1 MGDSMQNENT
11 LDGTLNGAPAAAGRS
26 RRRPRGPG
34 LGLRL
39 LLAMLEGMRVGRLE
53 VQLPNGTTRV
63 YQGDQPGPSGVL
75 QIHSRRLMRHVL
87 LGGEVGFGE
96 AYLDG
101 CWESPDLASLLS
113 VMYLNEPHYLGPYE
127 KNVFA
132 RLYGYWQ
139 HRRRHNSKRN
149 ARKNIESHY
158 DLGNRFYRLW
168 LDETLAYSSG
178 VFTRAP
184 NETLYDAQIN
194 KFANMLARLDLRPEH
209 HLLEIG
215 SGWGGFALYAAQ
227 TTGCRVTSITLSK
240 EQLAEAQ
247 ARADAAGLG
256 DRVRFELRDYRDV
269 NDTYDRIVSIEMYEA
284 VGRAY
289 WPTYFRTIANALKPG
304 GRAAIQGITIDE
316 SIFEQYLTKQDFIQ
330 KYIFPGGMLASKTEF
345 HAQAQAAG
353 LQVVEPRCFG
363 HDYADTLAIWHR
375 NVLGVRDAISQM
387 FDARFLRLWRYY
399 LAYCEAG
406 FRVDKIDLMQVTLV
420 KS

>member
-1 MGDSMQNENT
+1 MQNQNAFE
-11 LDGTLNGAPAAAGRS
+11 GTLNGATAAAGRG
-26 RRRPRGPG
+26 RRQPRGLG

-113 VMYLNEPHYLGPYE
+113 VMYLNEPYYLGPYE
-127 KNVFA
+127 KNVFS

-149 ARKNIESHY
+149 ARKNIEAHY

-184 NETLYDAQIN
+184 NETLHDAQIN
-194 KFANMLARLDLRPEH
+194 KFNNMLARLDLRPEH

-227 TTGCRVTSITLSK
+227 MTGCRVTSITLSK

-269 NDTYDRIVSIEMYEA
+269 DQTYDRVVSIEMYEA
-284 VGRAY
+284 VGREY
-289 WPTYFRTIANALKPG
+289 WPTYFRTIANALTPG

-345 HAQAQAAG
+345 RVQAQAAG
-353 LQVVEPRCFG
+353 LQVMEPRYFG

-375 NVLGVRDAISQM
+375 NVLNAREAITQM